1 MSKKDRIFIAGKPF
15 FKVAKHLAAYLSS
28 SYSRTGRIS
37 EHFLNPD
44 CLCKFK
50 AEQLIY
56 PPYKELKWYFNQL
69 SKIGNHSFSFS
80 SFFFFQRLDSEKDA
94 MQEFGSERSWVQ
106 VLGLGKYF
114 KFFRLPFLQL

>member
-37 EHFLNPD
+37 EYFLNPD

-80 SFFFFQRLDSEKDA
+80 SFFFSKDLTVKKMRCKNLA
-94 MQEFGSERSWVQ
+94 VKGA
-106 VLGLGKYF
+106 GF
-114 KFFRLPFLQL
+114 KF